1 VVPKALPD
9 QVGTPVTEIVHI
21 RVKISWNEPGGNG
34 AEIIKY
40 RVYLMKKSGEFV
52 LETSH
57 CSENDQEVFKNRYCF
72 IPMAELTGDFYKF
85 VKGDLIVAKV

>member
-1 VVPKALPD
+1 
-9 QVGTPVTEIVHI
+9 
-21 RVKISWNEPGGNG
+21 
-34 AEIIKY
+34 
-40 RVYLMKKSGEFV
+40 MKKSGEFV

-57 CSENDQEVFKNRYCF
+57 CSENDPEVFKNRYCF